1 MARALR
7 GLPVTAEAFAA
18 GRLSYSEVRAI
29 TRVGDPDTE
38 VELVELAA
46 HATASQV
53 ERVVRAWRRADEVD
67 AGRVAERRAFAWS
80 WDADGMLALHV
91 RLDAE
96 QGAALLGHARAGRR
110 PGGRVRCRRP
120 RRAAARDRRGG
131 RFDETGGAT
140 TVGTVTLP
148 AIEVAP
154 PPGDLPRPALTIVP
168 PGFATSSPWPCRPLR
183 W

>member
-18 GRLSYSEVRAI
+18 GRLSYSKVRAI
-29 TRVGDPDTE
+29 TRVADPDTE

-67 AGRVAERRAFAWS
+67 AGRVVVFGVGALDGQQRVTVVGAGSTRRAG
-80 WDADGMLALHV
+80 DHG
-91 RLDAE
+91 
-96 QGAALLGHARAGRR
+96 
-110 PGGRVRCRRP
+110 
-120 RRAAARDRRGG
+120 
-131 RFDETGGAT
+131 
-140 TVGTVTLP
+140 GTVTLP

-168 PGFATSSPWPCRPLR
+168 PGLATSSPWPCRPLR